1 MVVVENITDEDVKR
15 IMEETKQLNEEI
27 NVRQS
32 HEEDIEVTLYAR
44 YKNKEISYNQMR
56 KVCDKYN
63 LDMADVNE
71 IKHRILGK
79 FKVILQN
86 EFKINSFYDVYCA

>member
-32 HEEDIEVTLYAR
+32 HEEDIEVT
-44 YKNKEISYNQMR
+44 
-56 KVCDKYN
+56 
-63 LDMADVNE
+63 
-71 IKHRILGK
+71 
-79 FKVILQN
+79 
-86 EFKINSFYDVYCA
+86 